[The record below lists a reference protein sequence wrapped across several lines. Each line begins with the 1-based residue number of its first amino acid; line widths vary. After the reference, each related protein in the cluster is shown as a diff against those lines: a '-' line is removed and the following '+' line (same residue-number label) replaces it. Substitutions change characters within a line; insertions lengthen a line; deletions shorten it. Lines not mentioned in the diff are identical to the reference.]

1 MNTKSLSLCLL
12 TLIFSC
18 SIGILSLNAQV
29 PIVPPTEELNS
40 PFGQQDERMF
50 GTPSKVYYPETW
62 FHYIAGNVSKEGT
75 TADLE
80 AIAAAG
86 FSGIQLFHGQFN
98 NDVWPGVGSPITCL
112 SPLWDET
119 IKHAA
124 EECRRLGL
132 RFTMLDCPGWSMA
145 GGPWIEPSN
154 SIRHLVWSRMDIT
167 EGSHRS
173 NYLLPMPQPSDEDWR
188 DYKEVAVLAF
198 PTPLDDTN
206 EPLHPI
212 KIDSNR
218 DYFKLDWIQR
228 KSNSPLQ
235 LAPTTADDPHWL
247 EVTLEKN
254 IPLRTLELPCINS
267 YVHSWCYEPGVSVT
281 VQAVMPNGDMQQLIQ
296 TDLPQSN
303 WQDDRSISLACP
315 EVKGV
320 NKYRIAIINKHHMT
334 LGHIRLYSAARKNN
348 WESEAGWTLRT
359 IERNGELPH
368 QSVQAFIPLDQ
379 ILDLSDKMDASGR
392 LNWEAPEGNWTILRI
407 GNVNTGMRNGPAPP
421 EGTGWECNKLSTEGS
436 TVQFNNYI
444 GRLCGNDGPLDG
456 GLLNGMLFDSWE
468 CKTQT
473 WTADMEKEF
482 GQISGYP
489 LRKWLPAVFGYVIDD
504 HETTTRFL
512 RDWRSTINDLFVENF
527 FGNMSRLAKEHGL
540 NITYETAAGDVF
552 PTDMM
557 EYFKYA
563 DVPMCE
569 FWQPFTDGYVGS
581 LNFKPIKPTASA
593 ARMYGK
599 PRVAAEAFTS
609 FTHTWDEHLY
619 QLKEIANVNSIEGVS
634 HLIFHTYTHNP
645 QVGFLPPGTSFGG
658 QGIGTP
664 FLRGQTWWK
673 HVPAFNAY
681 HARCSYLLER
691 GKPVSDVLW
700 YVGDE
705 MDHKPDQNAPF
716 PEGYKYDYCNP
727 EALLHRLSVD
737 EEGMIVTPEQ
747 IRYKALW
754 IPENRRMLPET
765 LERLYALVREGATVV
780 GNAPRE
786 PATLRGGKT
795 TQKRFNTA
803 VRKIWGKTSGVAV
816 RKVGRGSVLSG
827 ISLSEALTRLNIRPD
842 VTGGNVLWS
851 HRQIKNADW
860 YFVCS
865 PKGGK
870 FQGTL
875 NFRST
880 GKVELWDPE
889 TGVITPVDGISTD
902 GYTSVA
908 LDLPYAG
915 SCFVVFR
922 NDLGA
927 GQVGQ
932 IGKRSHP
939 KKEVS
944 TIPLNG
950 EWTLAFPSGWGAP
963 ASLQITE
970 LKAWKDL
977 DVSAEAKAFSGT
989 VTYTT
994 EFDMKNVIADA
1005 DYRLHL
1011 GQVDM
1016 IAVVKLNGK
1025 ELRTVWAPP
1034 YQADLTSAIRPGR
1047 NRLTIEV
1054 TSSWFNRLVYDAK
1067 QPAEKRKTWVIRW
1080 PDGNASLRSTGLL
1093 GPVVVKVEK

>member
-1 MNTKSLSLCLL
+1 MNTKRVFLYLQIGAFLC
-12 TLIFSC
+12 
-18 SIGILSLNAQV
+18 GISALPANAQV

-50 GTPSKVYYPETW
+50 KAPSKVYYPETW

-80 AIAAAG
+80 AIAKAG

-98 NDVWPGVGSPITCL
+98 DNVWPGVSSPITCL

-119 IKHAA
+119 IKHTA

-132 RFTMLDCPGWSMA
+132 RFTMLNCPGWSMA
-145 GGPWIEPSN
+145 GGPWIQPSN
-154 SIRHLVWSRMDIT
+154 AIRHLVWSRTDIT
-167 EGSHRS
+167 ESS
-173 NYLLPMPQPSDEDWR
+173 NNTNSLLPVPQPSSEDWR

-198 PTPLDDTN
+198 PTPMDDTN
-206 EPLHPI
+206 KPLHPI
-212 KIDSNR
+212 TIESNR
-218 DYFKLDWIQR
+218 DFFKLDWIQR
-228 KSNSPLQ
+228 KNNAALQ
-235 LAPTTADDPHWL
+235 LPPTTADDPHWL
-247 EVTLEKN
+247 EVAFEKA

-267 YVHSWCYEPGVSVT
+267 YVHSWCYEPGVSLT
-281 VQAVMPNGDMQQLIQ
+281 VLAVMPNGETRELIQ

-303 WQDDRSISLACP
+303 WQDDYSISLACP
-315 EVKGV
+315 EVQGT
-320 NKYRIAIINKHHMT
+320 NKYRIAISNKHQMT

-348 WESEAGWTLRT
+348 WESEAGWTLRS
-359 IERNGELPH
+359 IERNGELPQ
-368 QSVQAFIPLDQ
+368 QSPAAFIPMNQ
-379 ILDLSDKMDASGR
+379 ILDITDKMDASGQ
-392 LNWEAPEGNWTILRI
+392 LHWKAPEGNWTILRI

-421 EGTGWECNKLSTEGS
+421 AGTGWECNKLSVEGS

-444 GRLCGNDGPLDG
+444 GRLCSNEGPLNG

-473 WTADMEKEF
+473 WTVDMEKEF
-482 GQISGYP
+482 EQTTDYP

-512 RDWRSTINDLFVENF
+512 RDWRGTINDLFVENF
-527 FGNMSRLAKEHGL
+527 FGNMSRLAKKHNL
-540 NITYETAAGDVF
+540 AMTYETAAGDVF

-569 FWQPFTDGYVGS
+569 FWQPFTDGFVGS

-609 FTHTWDEHLY
+609 FVHTWDEHLY
-619 QLKEIANVNSIEGVS
+619 QLKEIANVNSVEGVS
-634 HLIFHTYTHNP
+634 HLVFHTYTHNP

-673 HVPAFNAY
+673 HMPAFNAY
-681 HARCSYLLER
+681 HARCSYLLEK

-700 YVGDE
+700 YIGDE

-727 EALLHRLSVD
+727 DVLLNRLSVD

-747 IRYKALW
+747 IRYKVLW

-765 LERLYALVREGATVV
+765 LERLYALIQEGATVI

-786 PATLRGGKT
+786 PATLKGGKT

-803 VRKIWGKTSGVAV
+803 VRKIWGKTSGATI
-816 RKVGRGSVLSG
+816 RKVGKGQCISG
-827 ISLSEALTRLNIRPD
+827 IPLPEAFTQLNIRPD
-842 VTGGNVLWS
+842 VTGGTVLWA

-860 YFVCS
+860 YFVCA
-865 PKGGK
+865 PKGGE
-870 FQGTL
+870 FHGTL
-875 NFRST
+875 NFRSK
-880 GKVELWDPE
+880 GNVELWDPE
-889 TGVITPVDGISTD
+889 TGTITPIKGTSID
-902 GYTSVA
+902 GYTSVT

-927 GQVGQ
+927 RQ
-932 IGKRSHP
+932 IAKQAYP
-939 KKEVS
+939 KKEIN

-950 EWTLAFPSGWGAP
+950 QWTLAYPSGWGAP
-963 ASLQITE
+963 ATLQVTE
-970 LKAWKDL
+970 LKAWKDM

-994 EFDMKNVIADA
+994 EFEIENVKPDT

-1034 YQADLTSAIRPGR
+1034 YQADLTDAIRLGK
-1047 NRLTIEV
+1047 NQLTVEV

-1067 QPAEKRKTWVIRW
+1067 QSEEKRKTWVIRW
-1080 PDGNASLRSTGLL
+1080 PDGNAPLRSTGLL
-1093 GPVVVKVEK
+1093 GPVSVAVVN

>member
-1 MNTKSLSLCLL
+1 MNTKCLFL
-12 TLIFSC
+12 YLQIGIFCC
-18 SIGILSLNAQV
+18 SIGISPANAQV
-29 PIVPPTEELNS
+29 AIVPPAEELNS

-50 GTPSKVYYPETW
+50 YAPSKVYYPETW

-80 AIAAAG
+80 AITNAG

-98 NDVWPGVGSPITCL
+98 NDIWPGVGSPITCL

-119 IKHAA
+119 IKHTA

-145 GGPWIEPSN
+145 GGPWIQPSN
-154 SIRHLVWSRMDIT
+154 AIRHLVWSRTDIIGGT
-167 EGSHRS
+167 ASPDC
-173 NYLLPMPQPSDEDWR
+173 LLPMPQPSSEDWR

-206 EPLHPI
+206 EPLNPV
-212 KIDSNR
+212 KIESNR
-218 DYFKLDWIQR
+218 DFFKLDWIQR
-228 KSNSPLQ
+228 KNNAALQ
-235 LAPTTADDPHWL
+235 LVPTTADNPHWL
-247 EVTLEKN
+247 EVIFEKAV
-254 IPLRTLELPCINS
+254 PLRTLELPCINS
-267 YVHSWCYEPGVSVT
+267 YVHSWCYEPGVSVM
-281 VQAVMPNGDMQQLIQ
+281 VQAVMPNGDMQELIQ

-320 NKYRIAIINKHHMT
+320 NKYRIAIINKHHMA
-334 LGHIRLYSAARKNN
+334 LGHIRMYSAARKNN
-348 WESEAGWTLRT
+348 WESEAGWTLRS
-359 IERNGELPH
+359 IERNGELPQ
-368 QSVQAFIPLDQ
+368 QSAEAFIHMNQ
-379 ILDLSDKMDASGR
+379 IQDLSGKMDASGC
-392 LNWEAPEGNWTILRI
+392 LHWKVPEGNWTILRI

-421 EGTGWECNKLSTEGS
+421 EGTGWECNKLSVEGS

-444 GRLCGNDGPLDG
+444 GRLCSDEGPLNG

-482 GQISGYP
+482 GRIADYP

-512 RDWRSTINDLFVENF
+512 RDWRGAINDLFVENF
-527 FGNMSRLAKEHGL
+527 FGNMSRLAKKHGL
-540 NITYETAAGDVF
+540 GITYETAAGDVF

-557 EYFKYA
+557 EYYKYA

-569 FWQPFTDGYVGS
+569 FWQPFTDGFVGS
-581 LNFKPIKPTASA
+581 LNFKPIKPTVSA

-673 HVPAFNAY
+673 HMSAFNAY

-727 EALLHRLSVD
+727 DALLNCLSVD
-737 EEGMIVTPEQ
+737 EEGMIVTSEQ
-747 IRYKALW
+747 IRYKLLW

-765 LERLYALVREGATVV
+765 LERLYTLIRDGATVI
-780 GNAPRE
+780 GDAPRE
-786 PATLRGGKT
+786 PATLKGGKT
-795 TQKRFNTA
+795 TQKRFNAT
-803 VRKIWGKTSGVAV
+803 VRKIWGKAMGTTV
-816 RKVGRGSVLSG
+816 RRIGKGKVLSG
-827 ISLSEALTRLNIRPD
+827 LSLSEAFIQLNVCPN
-842 VTGGNVLWS
+842 VTGDSTVLWA
-851 HRQIKNADW
+851 HRQTKNADW
-860 YFVCS
+860 YFVCA
-865 PKGGK
+865 PKGGE
-870 FQGTL
+870 FHGTL
-875 NFRST
+875 NFHSK
-880 GKVELWDPE
+880 GNVELWDPE
-889 TGVITPVDGISTD
+889 TGTITPVGGILAD

-915 SCFVVFR
+915 SSFVVFR
-922 NDLGA
+922 NDPGVRQNA
-927 GQVGQ
+927 KQNYQ
-932 IGKRSHP
+932 
-939 KKEVS
+939 KKEVN

-950 EWTLAFPSGWGAP
+950 QWTLAFPPGWGAP
-963 ASLQITE
+963 ATLQITE
-970 LKAWKDL
+970 LKAWKEL

-994 EFDMKNVIADA
+994 EFEIEDVKSDT

-1011 GQVDM
+1011 GLVDM

-1034 YQADLTSAIRPGR
+1034 YQADLTAAIRPGI
-1047 NRLTIEV
+1047 NRLTIDV

-1067 QPAEKRKTWVIRW
+1067 QPEEKRKTWVIRW
-1080 PDGNASLRSTGLL
+1080 PDGNSPLRSTGLL
-1093 GPVVVKVEK
+1093 GPVSIAVEK